1 MALRTAGAKSSRF
14 SPDEAARER
23 RVPGNDRRTPLHD
36 AAVMDE
42 ALGGGHRQD
51 GGRRGEE
58 QPPVRTPN
66 RGLFFGQLTLRRF
79 DDGMN
84 ASKRVRIARSIED
97 ASSPACASSSSRLP

>member
-23 RVPGNDRRTPLHD
+23 RVPGDDRHTPLHD
-36 AAVMDE
+36 AAVRDE

-51 GGRRGEE
+51 GGRHGEE

-66 RGLFFGQLTLRRF
+66 RGLFFQLTLRRL
-79 DDGMN
+79 DAGMN
-84 ASKRVRIARSIED
+84 ASKRVQIARSID
-97 ASSPACASSSSRLP
+97 GASSPACASNSSRLP